1 MGFNVEATELETEHR
16 LGPFGLAT
24 VKPYSRTRRSVDGSA
39 LMKVYLGIDPEG
51 RRLREVETVG
61 LAAIRGFSVPAVL
74 ATGQD
79 SSGSWTVFRMLP
91 GTPCSIGT
99 DRAIEEYLGHVLDVA
114 GRLHQPAAGL
124 PPGSGWTA
132 GPGDPTTQSCFLLA
146 QLSGRCRTRPWWA
159 AMEKALQPL
168 ESHPVVHLHGD
179 LKPEHLLVDGGGLH
193 VVDWEASGRG
203 PAVVDYADVV
213 FHLIRDL
220 IYEDALPGRIPVD
233 RMSELPLEGPVL
245 AWRLLLWLDR
255 RRPSDLDLIST
266 HDVDRLTAEEHPAAA
281 CMELARVVS
290 FLRAAGVPR

>member
-1 MGFNVEATELETEHR
+1 MGFNVEETELEIEHH

-61 LAAIRGFSVPAVL
+61 LAAIRGFSVPPVL

-79 SSGSWTVFRMLP
+79 GPGSWTVFRTLP

-99 DRAIEEYLGHVLDVA
+99 ENAIEEYLGHVLDVA
-114 GRLHQPAAGL
+114 SRLHQPAAGL
-124 PPGSGWTA
+124 LPGSGWTA
-132 GPGDPTTQSCFLLA
+132 GPGDPTTQPCFLLD
-146 QLSGRCRTRPWWA
+146 QLSRRCRTRPWWA
-159 AMEKALQPL
+159 AMEKALRPL

-179 LKPEHLLVDGGGLH
+179 LKPEHLLVDGQRLH

-213 FHLIRDL
+213 FHLVRDL

-233 RMSELPLEGPVL
+233 RMAELPLEGPVL
-245 AWRLLLWLDR
+245 AWRLILWLDR
-255 RRPSDLDLIST
+255 RRPSDIDLIST